1 MVDYWVYLIKPK
13 INRPTITRNG
23 YKAASSGAVLF
34 GRQPC
39 RRGNLSWTYLWP
51 WWHPKPWVETS
62 PTVFSYVGC
71 CPSSSAK
78 LVPITPVSMV
88 YGRYIYT
95 YWKITSQLGIISKG
109 FFLDYQ
115 RLTMWITFCSCFRI
129 ATPPTSIDPFWE
141 ALVFHSPVLQG
152 MLFAKKFNY
161 W

>member
-1 MVDYWVYLIKPK
+1 MVDYWVYLTKPI

-23 YKAASSGAVLF
+23 LYKAASSGAVLF
-34 GRQPC
+34 GGQPC
-39 RRGNLSWTYLWP
+39 RRGNLSWTYLGR

-78 LVPITPVSMV
+78 LVPITPITMV

-95 YWKITSQLGIISKG
+95 YYGCKPTYNLGAPPCMENNKPTRYTQQSKG

-115 RLTMWITFCSCFRI
+115 RLTMWITFVHVSEL
-129 ATPPTSIDPFWE
+129 PPLQL
-141 ALVFHSPVLQG
+141 ALTHFERH
-152 MLFAKKFNY
+152 
-161 W
+161 